1 MEIKPASILYTVKE
15 TAEILKTNVAYVHKL
30 RQSGKLR
37 FLKIGQFKVRK
48 ETLENFLK
56 EFEGCD
62 ITNPFKVIPL

>member
-1 MEIKPASILYTVKE
+1 MANESTNILYTVKE
-15 TAEILKTNVAYVHKL
+15 AAGILKTNVAYVHRL

-37 FLKIGQFKVRK
+37 FIKIGQFKVRK

-62 ITNPFKVIPL
+62 ITDPFKVIQL